1 MRTGCIT
8 LIATEHWLAIGV
20 VANEPSKR
28 WQPCRSLQIDNSL
41 NDAAHIIGSSD
52 SPVKLDGILP
62 DVASN
67 GLGIRMARVKNEIF
81 EAHPITAQ
89 KRQACTAT
97 AMPRNFPLASL
108 TSTPAFAQRRGII
121 PYRNH
126 GLPALVRLAE
136 LHYVMGFHTAP
147 HGGLFPQRGALPR
160 WDECAAD

>member
-97 AMPRNFPLASL
+97 AMPRNFPPRISHVNPGFR
-108 TSTPAFAQRRGII
+108 TKKRDYSQG
-121 PYRNH
+121 
-126 GLPALVRLAE
+126 VRPPTKTC
-136 LHYVMGFHTAP
+136 G
-147 HGGLFPQRGALPR
+147 
-160 WDECAAD
+160 